1 MRPRSNCGALIPGQ
15 ESNALDTPPTAAPP
29 APDFSLVLGG
39 PLYQMYLRSR
49 LVRPPADLVGRRILA
64 FIVVAW
70 LPLVVLTL
78 AGGSAFGGVQL
89 PFAAD
94 LAAHVRLLLALP
106 LLIAAEL
113 IVHQRVQVTVR
124 QFIDRGIIAPAD
136 RAQFD
141 GIIAAVMRLR
151 NSVTIEITL
160 AAASILFG
168 WWFWRETL
176 SLHTGSW
183 QIAVDSAGGE
193 SLTAAGWWYAY
204 VSLNLFRFVLL
215 RWYFRLMVWYLF
227 LWRVSRLPLRLNPLH
242 PDRAGGLGF
251 IGTSVFAFIPVLV
264 AQTAVLAGVIAS
276 KILHEG
282 MALPAFYMEIA
293 SAVALLMAL
302 VLLPLLFFIAELAR
316 AKREGARAY
325 GLLAMRYADEFRDKW
340 MGERRPPGEPLVGSA
355 DIQSLA
361 DLAGAH
367 DVLREMRVLP
377 FSMHTI
383 VRLAIV
389 VAVPYLPLVLAMI
402 PLEELVGR
410 LITKLL

>member
-1 MRPRSNCGALIPGQ
+1 MGPNSQ
-15 ESNALDTPPTAAPP
+15 PPLAPQ

-39 PLYQMYLRSR
+39 PLYQIYLRSR

-251 IGTSVFAFIPVLV
+251 IGTSVFAFIPVLF
-264 AQTAVLAGVIAS
+264 AQTTILAGVIGS

-316 AKREGARAY
+316 AKREGTREY

>member
-1 MRPRSNCGALIPGQ
+1 MGPNSQHPAVPQ
-15 ESNALDTPPTAAPP
+15 

-39 PLYQMYLRSR
+39 PLYQMYLRSG
-49 LVRPPADLVGRRILA
+49 LIRPSADLVERRITA

-70 LPLVVLTL
+70 LPLAVLTL

-94 LAAHVRLLLALP
+94 LGAHVRLLIALP

-113 IVHQRVQVTVR
+113 IVHQRVQATVS

-141 GIIAAVMRLR
+141 AIIASVMRLR
-151 NSVTIEITL
+151 NSATIEIAL
-160 AAASILFG
+160 AVASITFG
-168 WWFWRETL
+168 YWVWRTHM
-176 SLHTGSW
+176 SLP
-183 QIAVDSAGGE
+183 VDSWYIAIDPAGGE
-193 SLTAAGWWYAY
+193 SLTAAGWWYAF
-204 VSLNLFRFVLL
+204 VSLSLFRFVLL
-215 RWYFRLMVWYLF
+215 RWYFRLIVWYVF

-251 IGTSVFAFIPVLV
+251 IGNSVFAFLPVLL
-264 AQTAVLAGVIAS
+264 AQSAVLAGVIGDR
-276 KILHEG
+276 LLNEG
-282 MALPAFYMEIA
+282 MTLPPFYIEIA
-293 SAVALLMAL
+293 SAVALLMAVML
-302 VLLPLLFFIAELAR
+302 APLLFFIAKLAG
-316 AKREGARAY
+316 AKREGTREY
-325 GLLAMRYADEFRDKW
+325 GLLAMRYVDEFRDKW
-340 MGERRPPGEPLVGSA
+340 MGERRPAGEPLAGSA

-377 FSMHTI
+377 FSMRTI
-383 VRLAIV
+383 VTLATV
-389 VAVPYLPLVLAMI
+389 VALPYLPLVLTMI

-410 LITKLL
+410 FIAKLL

>member
-1 MRPRSNCGALIPGQ
+1 MGPWSNSAARTLGQ
-15 ESNALDTPPTAAPP
+15 QSTPLTSQPPIAPQ

-49 LVRPPADLVGRRILA
+49 LVRPPADLVERRILA

-70 LPLVVLTL
+70 LPLAILTL
-78 AGGSAFGGVQL
+78 AGGSAFGGVPL

-94 LAAHVRLLLALP
+94 LGAQVRLLLALP

-113 IVHQRVQVTVR
+113 IVHQRVQATVR

-141 GIIAAVMRLR
+141 AIIASVMRLR
-151 NSVTIEITL
+151 NSAAIEITL
-160 AAASILFG
+160 AVAAIVFG
-168 WWFWRETL
+168 YWIWRERMAMQI
-176 SLHTGSW
+176 GSW
-183 QIAVDSAGGE
+183 YVAVDAAGGE
-193 SLTAAGWWYAY
+193 SLTAAGWWYAF

-215 RWYFRLMVWYLF
+215 RWYFRLIVWYVF

-251 IGTSVFAFIPVLV
+251 IGNSVFAFIPVLV
-264 AQTAVLAGVIAS
+264 AQTTVLAGVIGNR
-276 KILHEG
+276 ILHEG
-282 MALPAFYMEIA
+282 VSLPTFYMEIA

-302 VLLPLLFFIAELAR
+302 VLAPLPFFIVQLAR
-316 AKREGARAY
+316 AKREGAREY
-325 GLLAMRYADEFRDKW
+325 GLLAMRYVDEFRDKW
-340 MGERRPPGEPLVGSA
+340 LGERRAAGEPLAGSA

-377 FSMHTI
+377 FSMQTI

-389 VAVPYLPLVLAMI
+389 IALPYLPLVLAMI
-402 PLEELVGR
+402 PLEELLGR
-410 LITKLL
+410 FIAKLL

>member
-15 ESNALDTPPTAAPP
+15 ESKPLDTPPTAAPQ

-49 LVRPPADLVGRRILA
+49 LVRPPADLVGRRIIA

-70 LPLVVLTL
+70 LPLAVLTL
-78 AGGSAFGGVQL
+78 AGGSAFGGVQV
-89 PFAAD
+89 PFAFD
-94 LAAHVRLLLALP
+94 LGVHARLLLALP

-124 QFIDRGIIAPAD
+124 QFIERGIIVPAQ

-141 GIIAAVMRLR
+141 GIMASAMQLR
-151 NSVTIEITL
+151 NSVTIEIAL

-168 WWFWRETL
+168 WWFWREL
-176 SLHTGSW
+176 MSLHTGSW
-183 QIAVDSAGGE
+183 HVAVDPAGGE
-193 SLTAAGWWYAY
+193 RLTVAGWWYLF

-215 RWYFRLMVWYLF
+215 RWYFRLMVWYIF

-251 IGTSVFAFIPVLV
+251 IGSSVFAFIPVLF
-264 AQTAVLAGVIAS
+264 AQTTVLAGMIGS

-282 MALPAFYMEIA
+282 MKLPAFYMEIA
-293 SAVALLMAL
+293 SAVVLLMAL
-302 VLLPLLFFIAELAR
+302 VLAPLLFFIVALAR
-316 AKREGARAY
+316 AKREGTREY
-325 GLLAMRYADEFRDKW
+325 GLLAMRYVDEFRDKW
-340 MGERRPPGEPLVGSA
+340 LGERRPPGEPLTGSA

-377 FSMHTI
+377 FSLRTI
-383 VRLAIV
+383 VTLAII
-389 VAVPYLPLVLAMI
+389 VAVPYLPLVLAII

>member
-1 MRPRSNCGALIPGQ
+1 MGPNSQHPAVPQ
-15 ESNALDTPPTAAPP
+15 

-39 PLYQMYLRSR
+39 PLYQMYLRSG
-49 LVRPPADLVGRRILA
+49 LIRPSADLVERRITA

-70 LPLVVLTL
+70 LPLAVLTL

-94 LAAHVRLLLALP
+94 LGAHVRLLIALP

-113 IVHQRVQVTVR
+113 IVHQRVQATVS

-141 GIIAAVMRLR
+141 AIIASVMRLR
-151 NSVTIEITL
+151 NSATIEIAL
-160 AAASILFG
+160 AVASITFG
-168 WWFWRETL
+168 YWVWRTHM
-176 SLHTGSW
+176 SLP
-183 QIAVDSAGGE
+183 VDSWYIAIDPAGGE
-193 SLTAAGWWYAY
+193 SLTAAGWWYAF

-215 RWYFRLMVWYLF
+215 RWYFRLIVWYVF

-251 IGTSVFAFIPVLV
+251 IGNSVFAFLPVLL
-264 AQTAVLAGVIAS
+264 AQSAVLAGVIGDR
-276 KILHEG
+276 LLNEG
-282 MALPAFYMEIA
+282 MTLPPFYIEIA
-293 SAVALLMAL
+293 SAVALLMAVML
-302 VLLPLLFFIAELAR
+302 APLLFFIAKLAG
-316 AKREGARAY
+316 AKREGTREY
-325 GLLAMRYADEFRDKW
+325 GLLAMRYVDEFRDKW
-340 MGERRPPGEPLVGSA
+340 MGERRPAGEPLAGSA

-377 FSMHTI
+377 FSMRTI
-383 VRLAIV
+383 VTLATV
-389 VAVPYLPLVLAMI
+389 VALPYLPLVLTMI

-410 LITKLL
+410 FIAKLL

>member
-1 MRPRSNCGALIPGQ
+1 M
-15 ESNALDTPPTAAPP
+15 
-29 APDFSLVLGG
+29 LGG

-70 LPLVVLTL
+70 LPLAVLTL

-106 LLIAAEL
+106 LLIAAEQ

-124 QFIDRGIIAPAD
+124 QFIDRGIIAPAE

-151 NSVTIEITL
+151 NSATIEIAL
-160 AAASILFG
+160 AVASILFG
-168 WWFWRETL
+168 YVFWRETM

-183 QIAVDSAGGE
+183 QVAVDPAGGD
-193 SLTAAGWWYAY
+193 SLTVAGWWYAF
-204 VSLNLFRFVLL
+204 VSLNRFRFVLL
-215 RWYFRLMVWYLF
+215 RWYFRLIVWYLF

-251 IGTSVFAFIPVLV
+251 IGGSVFAFIPVLF
-264 AQTAVLAGVIAS
+264 AQTAVLAGVIGS

-282 MALPAFYMEIA
+282 MTLPAFYMEIA

-302 VLLPLLFFIAELAR
+302 VLAPLLFFMVKLDR
-316 AKREGARAY
+316 AKREGAREY
-325 GLLAMRYADEFRDKW
+325 GLLAMHYVDEFRDKW
-340 MGERRPPGEPLVGSA
+340 MGERRPPGEPLTGSA

-377 FSMHTI
+377 FGMQTI

-389 VAVPYLPLVLAMI
+389 VALPYLPLVLAMI
-402 PLEELVGR
+402 PLEELLGR
-410 LITKLL
+410 FIAKLL

>member
-15 ESNALDTPPTAAPP
+15 ESKPLDTRPTAAPQ

-151 NSVTIEITL
+151 NSMTIEITL

-251 IGTSVFAFIPVLV
+251 IGTSVFAFIPVLF
-264 AQTAVLAGVIAS
+264 AQTTVLAGVIGS

-282 MALPAFYMEIA
+282 MGLPAFYMEIA

-316 AKREGARAY
+316 AKREGAREY

-367 DVLREMRVLP
+367 DVLREMRLLP
-377 FSMHTI
+377 FSLHTI

>member
-1 MRPRSNCGALIPGQ
+1 MGPRSNCAARILAQ
-15 ESNALDTPPTAAPP
+15 ESTALGTQPPVVPQ

-39 PLYQMYLRSR
+39 PLYQMYLRSG
-49 LVRPPADLVGRRILA
+49 LIRPTADLVGRRILA

-70 LPLVVLTL
+70 LPLAVLTL

-94 LAAHVRLLLALP
+94 LGAHVRLLLALP

-113 IVHQRVQVTVR
+113 IVHQRVQATVR

-141 GIIAAVMRLR
+141 GIIASVMRLR

-160 AAASILFG
+160 AVASILFG

-251 IGTSVFAFIPVLV
+251 IGTSVFAFIPVLF
-264 AQTAVLAGVIAS
+264 AQTTVLAGVIGS

-282 MALPAFYMEIA
+282 MKLPAFYMEIA

-316 AKREGARAY
+316 AKREGAREY

-367 DVLREMRVLP
+367 DVLREMRLLP
-377 FSMHTI
+377 FSLHTI

>member
-15 ESNALDTPPTAAPP
+15 ESKPLDTRPTAAPQ

-39 PLYQMYLRSR
+39 PLYQIYLRSR
-49 LVRPPADLVGRRILA
+49 LVRPPADLVGRRIIA

-78 AGGSAFGGVQL
+78 ASGSAFGGVQL

-113 IVHQRVQVTVR
+113 IVHQRVQATVR

-141 GIIAAVMRLR
+141 GIIASVMRLR

-160 AAASILFG
+160 AVASILFG
-168 WWFWRETL
+168 WWFWRETV

-193 SLTAAGWWYAY
+193 TLTAAGWWYAY

-251 IGTSVFAFIPVLV
+251 IGTSVFAFIPVLF
-264 AQTAVLAGVIAS
+264 AQTTVLAGVIGS

-282 MALPAFYMEIA
+282 MGLPAFYMEIA

-316 AKREGARAY
+316 AKREGAREY

-367 DVLREMRVLP
+367 DVLREMRLLP
-377 FSMHTI
+377 FSLHTI

-389 VAVPYLPLVLAMI
+389 VAVPYLPLVLSMI

-410 LITKLL
+410 MITKLL